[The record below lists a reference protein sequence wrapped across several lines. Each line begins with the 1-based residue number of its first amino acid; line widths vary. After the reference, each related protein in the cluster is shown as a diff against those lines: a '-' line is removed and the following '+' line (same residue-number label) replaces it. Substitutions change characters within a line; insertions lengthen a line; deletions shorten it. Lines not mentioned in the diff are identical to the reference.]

1 MRPLTIVA
9 MALAISGC
17 ASDTW
22 SRSDTLWQAAA
33 TATLLIDGYQTSRI
47 QHTHGKEEL
56 GWVRGA
62 CGPVPSNQCTATYF
76 GTVAVSHWLI
86 ARSLPPGWRR
96 YWQGG
101 MVAIE
106 APVIYRNEHQ
116 GIR

>member
-9 MALAISGC
+9 LALALSGC

-22 SRSDTLWQAAA
+22 SRSDTLWQSAA

-47 QHTHGKEEL
+47 RHTQYEEV
-56 GWVRGA
+56 GSVRGI
-62 CGPVPSNQCTATYF
+62 CGPLPSTQCTATYF
-76 GTVAVSHWLI
+76 GSVALSHWLI
-86 ARSLPPGWRR
+86 ARSLPPTWRR

-101 MVAIE
+101 MVLTEVRVIE
-106 APVIYRNEHQ
+106 RNDAK